1 MLKSLLLAVATA
13 AIGLGAASAQT
24 IAVTNGRVITNTEAG
39 IIESGTVLIRD
50 GVIEAAGANVSI
62 PAGVEVIDAQGGWI
76 TPGIFHPHTQ
86 LGLIEVSGEISTSD
100 VAAPGASFTASV
112 DVADAF
118 NPAGGHIPD
127 SRRRGITRFA
137 VFPSTGRGII
147 AGRGGLADSSGSPVS
162 LFATRTFLYVDMSQS
177 GASMAGGSRHAAW
190 AYLRA
195 AFEDARFYPGRFM
208 AHHEGDA
215 INRFDAGALVSAVRG
230 EIPIFMQVERASDIR
245 RAIRFSREHPAARF
259 VFVGAAE
266 SWMVAEE
273 LAEAG
278 IPVIIDPLRNLPASF
293 DILAARLDA
302 PARLHAAGVQTAYTT
317 ISADLYFNPRLIT
330 QHAGNAVAHGASW
343 EDAFRAITLTPA
355 EIHGV
360 GERYGALATG
370 YAGDVVI
377 WDGDPLEVLSAPV
390 AVVIDGV
397 SQSMVSRQSRLAER
411 YAERVPDGQYGYRH

>member
-1 MLKSLLLAVATA
+1 MLKSLLLAAATA

-245 RAIRFSREHPAARF
+245 RAIRFSQEHPAARF

>member
-360 GERYGALATG
+360 GDRYGALATG

>member
-1 MLKSLLLAVATA
+1 MLKSLLLAAATA

-24 IAVTNGRVITNTEAG
+24 LAVTNGRVVTNTEAG
-39 IIESGTVLIRD
+39 IIENGTVLIRD

-62 PAGVEVIDAQGGWI
+62 PSGVEVIDAQGGWI

-86 LGLIEVSGEISTSD
+86 LGLIEVGLESSTSD
-100 VAAPGASFTASV
+100 AAAPGASFTAAV

-147 AGRGGLADSSGSPVS
+147 AGRGGLADSTALPAS

-177 GASMAGGSRHAAW
+177 GASTAGGSRHAAW

-215 INRFDAGALVSAVRG
+215 INRFDAAALVSAVRG
-230 EIPIFMQVERASDIR
+230 EIPIFLQVERASDIR
-245 RAIRFSREHPAARF
+245 RAIRFTRDHPAARF

-302 PARLHAAGVQTAYTT
+302 PARLHSAGVQTAYTT

-343 EDAFRAITLTPA
+343 EDAFRSITLTPA

-360 GERYGALATG
+360 GDRYGALAEG

-397 SQSMVSRQSRLAER
+397 SQSMSSRQSRLAER

>member
-215 INRFDAGALVSAVRG
+215 INRVDAGALVSAVRG

-245 RAIRFSREHPAARF
+245 RAIRFSQEHPAARF

-360 GERYGALATG
+360 GDRYGALATG

-397 SQSMVSRQSRLAER
+397 SQSMVSRQSRLAAR

>member
-100 VAAPGASFTASV
+100 VAAPGASFTAAV

-245 RAIRFSREHPAARF
+245 RAIRFSQEHPAARF
-259 VFVGAAE
+259 VFVGTAE

-360 GERYGALATG
+360 GDRYGALATG

-397 SQSMVSRQSRLAER
+397 SQSMVSRQSRLAAR

>member
-1 MLKSLLLAVATA
+1 MLKSLLLAAATA

-24 IAVTNGRVITNTEAG
+24 IAVTNGRVITNTEAW

-245 RAIRFSREHPAARF
+245 RAIRFSQEHPAARF